1 MQRTEKVMN
10 KEKALELA
18 LKALEEAYE
27 IVGAAWT
34 WRNEK
39 GRPAITAIKQA
50 LAAPVQEP
58 SPFGILFAVE
68 QAIENGD
75 CPMEI
80 EIQFDAYEAER
91 RGKNNGFA

>member
-1 MQRTEKVMN
+1 MTKDE
-10 KEKALELA
+10 A
-18 LKALEEAYE
+18 LKLAQDYLTDHQ
-27 IVGAAWT
+27 IGVHI
-34 WRNEK
+34 
-39 GRPAITAIKQA
+39 ITAIKQA
-50 LAAPVQEP
+50 LAAQPATEKSSATQPVQEP

-91 RGKNNGFA
+91 RGKNNG